1 METSVAIKI
10 RDTLKKI
17 KYTKKK
23 INKETGE
30 VTTQELSVPLLIKLD
45 NEVYIYESK
54 YMVLWDDANGILWYY
69 AHNSQIN
76 NEPVMIGRNK
86 IQMPGML
93 CSTSYEFIQEIKAI
107 LNEDTILKSLNVLAP
122 DVKLYITDSPESL
135 TDNVPN
141 VMYRGKQATRKDIIY
156 SRLCEDTNPQTD
168 YDTFVEPYSK

>member
-1 METSVAIKI
+1 MEVESTIKI

-17 KYTKKK
+17 KYKKKK

-30 VTTQELSVPLLIKLD
+30 EYTQELSVPLLIKLD

-76 NEPVMIGRNK
+76 NEPVMIGRDK
-86 IQMPGML
+86 IIMPAML
-93 CSTSYEFIQEIKAI
+93 CSTTYEFIQEIKAI
-107 LNEDTILKSLNVLAP
+107 LNEDTILKSLDILEP
-122 DVKLYITDSPESL
+122 DVDLYITDTASKLS
-135 TDNVPN
+135 DNIPN
-141 VMYRGKQATRKDIIY
+141 VLYRGRQAKRKDIIY

-168 YDTFVEPYSK
+168 YDMFVQPYSK